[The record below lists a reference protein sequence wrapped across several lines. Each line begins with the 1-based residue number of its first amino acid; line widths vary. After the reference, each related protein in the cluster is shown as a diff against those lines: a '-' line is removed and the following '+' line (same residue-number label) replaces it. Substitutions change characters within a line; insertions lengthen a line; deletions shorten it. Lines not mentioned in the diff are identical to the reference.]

1 MARDLCSHAQFADH
15 PQATFTFVH
24 SPNRTQ
30 NCDGFEMG
38 GWVAEARGYAG
49 RSTQT
54 TRAEH
59 HRPRLAGSH
68 PTLPYGSA
76 VRDSMG
82 SDSGT
87 VPALWVAS
95 RGGTTC
101 SPTASAACWRVGAMD
116 P

>member
-1 MARDLCSHAQFADH
+1 MASK
-15 PQATFTFVH
+15 
-24 SPNRTQ
+24 
-30 NCDGFEMG
+30 GG
-38 GWVAEARGYAG
+38 GWLRRGYAA
-49 RSTQT
+49 RPKPRAQSTVVYASRDHPAYFQRL
-54 TRAEH
+54 RAEKNEAQITPH
-59 HRPRLAGSH
+59 
-68 PTLPYGSA
+68 TLPYGSA

-101 SPTASAACWRVGAMD
+101 SPTASAACCRVGAMD